1 MRLDEFIA
9 GFLTVV
15 IVIAFVVG
23 LIFVCSAAENSHDD
37 KLWNNGH
44 CECGGTWEYEQAVGH
59 RNSTSYIY
67 ICDKCGERI
76 EMFHIVR

>member
-1 MRLDEFIA
+1 MKDEIIGLFATIIIGIA
-9 GFLTVV
+9 IIVGVIFLYS
-15 IVIAFVVG
+15 IAV
-23 LIFVCSAAENSHDD
+23 NSHDNRV
-37 KLWNNGH
+37 WNNGH

-59 RNSTSYIY
+59 RSSTSYIY